1 MSTSRRPGQKKF
13 AVVALAVGV
22 LASAAIVGRSV
33 ASDHQDTP
41 EVEFNPRRDVN
52 DVYVFPSPASPSDR
66 VVLVMTT
73 ASPLTPADVQGFG
86 TGVLYQ
92 IKIDNTGDAV
102 EDLVLQFKF
111 SGRPKAN
118 EQTVSIR
125 GPVAPEEVGTENTLV
140 NTGKI
145 LKGPTN
151 TVLGSPSGMQVF
163 AGQRDDPF
171 FLDLERFF
179 RIIPDRKP
187 ERGPLSRIP
196 ETPTATRFRDPGVNF
211 FTGINA
217 NAIVVELPESEL
229 TRGGT
234 SRIGVWGTTSVA
246 RGS

>member
-1 MSTSRRPGQKKF
+1 MSTSKGSRRSKV
-13 AVVALAVGV
+13 AVAVLGAGV
-22 LASAAIVGRSV
+22 LASAAIVGVSI

-52 DVYVFPSPASPSDR
+52 DVYVFPSPASPNDR

-73 ASPLTPADVQGFG
+73 ASPLTPTDVQGFG

-111 SGRPKAN
+111 SGRPRTN
-118 EQTVSIR
+118 DQMVSVR
-125 GPVAPEEVGTENTLV
+125 GPVAPEEIGTANTLV

-151 TVLGSPSGMQVF
+151 TVLGSPRGMQVF

-171 FLDLERFF
+171 FIDLERFF
-179 RIIPDRKP
+179 RIIPDRRP

-196 ETPTATRFRDPGVNF
+196 DQPTATRFRDPGVNF
-211 FTGINA
+211 LTGINA
-217 NAIVVELPESEL
+217 NAIVVELPEAEL

-234 SRIGVWGTTSVA
+234 SRIGVWGTTSVP